1 MVIAFPPVDAGA
13 ETFAVIVES
22 PIVNKLRVGAPGTIY
37 GIAVLDDDGL
47 ELPAE
52 FSTIM
57 DIEYDS
63 PLFKSGMEYCGCPTV
78 PK

>member
-1 MVIAFPPVDAGA
+1 MDAGA

-22 PIVNKLRVGAPGTIY
+22 PLVNELIVGAPGTVY
-37 GIAVLDDDGL
+37 GIAVKDDDGL
-47 ELPAE
+47 ELPPA

-57 DIEYDS
+57 DIEYEF
-63 PLFKSGMEYCGCPTV
+63 PLVKSGMEYCGCPTV